1 MSLIEIKN
9 LTHIYS
15 KGTALEYKALDNVSL
30 NIEKGEFIG
39 IIGHTGSGKSTLI
52 KHMNAL
58 LKPICGKVIIDG
70 VDIFLKKETIQN
82 IKQKV
87 GIVFQYPEYQLFEQ
101 TVYKDIAFGPSNMG
115 LNDYIVNQKVL
126 KAIDFISLKK
136 EFLNRS
142 PFELSGG
149 EKRKAAIAGVI
160 AMDPEILILD
170 EPSAGLDPIS
180 KEGLFSNIKKYH
192 KKQGNTVILVS
203 HNMQDVAM
211 LSDKIVVMNNGKV
224 CMFDTPQ
231 NIFKQANV
239 LEDIGLCVP
248 DITKIMLKIKN
259 KGFDVNTNVY
269 TIEDA
274 LKSIE
279 KLLK

>member
-1 MSLIEIKN
+1 
-9 LTHIYS
+9 
-15 KGTALEYKALDNVSL
+15 
-30 NIEKGEFIG
+30 
-39 IIGHTGSGKSTLI
+39 
-52 KHMNAL
+52 
-58 LKPICGKVIIDG
+58 
-70 VDIFLKKETIQN
+70 
-82 IKQKV
+82 
-87 GIVFQYPEYQLFEQ
+87 
-101 TVYKDIAFGPSNMG
+101 
-115 LNDYIVNQKVL
+115 
-126 KAIDFISLKK
+126 
-136 EFLNRS
+136 
-142 PFELSGG
+142 
-149 EKRKAAIAGVI
+149 
-160 AMDPEILILD
+160 
-170 EPSAGLDPIS
+170 
-180 KEGLFSNIKKYH
+180 
-192 KKQGNTVILVS
+192 
-203 HNMQDVAM
+203 MQDVAM